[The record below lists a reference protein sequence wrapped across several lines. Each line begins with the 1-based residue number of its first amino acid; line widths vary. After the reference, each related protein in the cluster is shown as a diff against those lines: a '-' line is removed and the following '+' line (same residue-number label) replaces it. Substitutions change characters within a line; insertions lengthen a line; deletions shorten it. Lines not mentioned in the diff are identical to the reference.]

1 MLNTIRLVGAVNM
14 GLAPKTNLLIV
25 WDRCQ
30 FLRRL

>member
-25 WDRCQ
+25 RTGVN
-30 FLRRL
+30 F